1 MIDLL
6 ELLKREVDQSNSSD
20 KHHAFT
26 AIESAL
32 TTIEQ
37 LKTKLSKMRKELLDD
52 LLYENDEDEPW
63 WNK

>member
-6 ELLKREVDQSNSSD
+6 ELLKREIDQSNSSD
-20 KHHAFT
+20 KQEAFT
-26 AIESAL
+26 ATESAL

-37 LKTKLSKMRKELLDD
+37 LKIKLSERRKELLDN
-52 LLYENDEDEPW
+52 LLYENDENEPW